1 MRKWLVMG
9 CALLAALLAG
19 CTTTK
24 AVQSFKAGTYSGSAQ
39 GRNGPIVVEVTVD
52 SSSILNISVKE
63 QHETDAVSD
72 NALRVVPR
80 QIVDRQSLAVDSVSG
95 ASMTS
100 EAIVA
105 AAADALKKAGGD
117 VEKLK
122 TAPAAAPAKVAA
134 SMKPGVYYGEAYGKW
149 PKDSNEGGRFL
160 SPKVIK
166 PIKVEVEVDASTIKS
181 VKVLSCDDTPGFK
194 ESAIKQVPE
203 AIVKYQS
210 VGVDVVTGSSLTSKG
225 IVAATTKA
233 LELAGANI
241 LAFSA
246 KQPKVA
252 GKAEYSVDVAV
263 IGAGASGTAAA
274 LAAVEKGA
282 KVIVIEKTGQVG
294 GMGGSSTGFIGVGSE
309 QAKAGG
315 STKTV
320 QDVFMEMM
328 NYTNWTANPL
338 LVKAILEKSGGTADW
353 LKEHGYKMTL
363 QKGSYTHDTG
373 KGNAKLQALYDKYIL
388 PAGGKLLLQT
398 RATEL
403 IREGGRVVGVK
414 AKCDDGTD
422 VVVKAKAVVIA
433 TGGFGG
439 SPEMLKKYTHS
450 DKYSMSGI
458 STNTGDGINM
468 ALAVGAALSPEI
480 SPHLTEFAGST
491 VQDYNDFFMKYLNYG
506 GLLQVN
512 LEGKRFMDES
522 LCASQPLAKGASAI
536 RSAGSFYVVLDQAT
550 LDTLETKGFP
560 GIMGAEKTAEL
571 KKSIGWRD
579 RALVPLATI
588 KMEMEQAIGAGVA
601 FKADSFE
608 ALEKAAGFSKGVF
621 TGTMSRYLDAV
632 EKKEDKDF
640 YKAPYWLTPI
650 AKGPYY
656 LVRME
661 PAIFGTIGGILVN
674 ERIEALDDN
683 GKPIAG
689 LYVAGQDG
697 GGMYGYPYYE
707 IVGVTQGYAYNS
719 GRIAGENAAAVAAAK

>member
-9 CALLAALLAG
+9 CALAALLAG

-24 AVQSFKAGTYSGSAQ
+24 TGQAFKAGTYSGSAQ

-52 SSSILNISVKE
+52 SSSILNVAVKE

-72 NALRVVPR
+72 NALRFGPQ
-80 QIVDRQSLAVDSVSG
+80 QIVERQCLAVDSVSG
-95 ASMTS
+95 ASLTS
-100 EAIVA
+100 QAIVDA
-105 AAADALKKAGGD
+105 ATDALKKAGGD

-122 TAPAAAPAKVAA
+122 TAPAALPARAA
-134 SMKPGVYYGEAYGKW
+134 AAMKPGVYYGEAYGKW
-149 PKDSNEGGRFL
+149 PKDSNEGGQFL

-194 ESAIKQVPE
+194 ESAIKQIPE

-252 GKAEYSVDVAV
+252 GSAEYAADVAV

-274 LAAVEKGA
+274 LAAAERGA

-294 GMGGSSTGFIGVGSE
+294 GMGGCSTGFIGVGSE
-309 QAKAGG
+309 QAKAAG

-328 NYTNWTANPL
+328 DYTNWTANPL

-373 KGNAKLQALYDKYIL
+373 KGNAKLQAIYDNYIL

-414 AKCDDGTD
+414 AKQDNGVD

-450 DKYSMSGI
+450 DKYSLSGI

-468 ALAVGAALSPEI
+468 ALGVGAALSPEI

-550 LDTLETKGFP
+550 LDTLEAKGFP
-560 GIMGAEKTAEL
+560 GIMGQEKSAEL

-588 KMEMEQAIGAGVA
+588 KAEMEQAIAAGVA

-608 ALEKAAGFSKGVF
+608 ALEKAAGFGKGVF
-621 TGTMSRYLDAV
+621 VGTMSRYLEAV
-632 EKKEDKDF
+632 EKKADREF

-661 PAIFGTIGGILVN
+661 PAIFGTIGGIAVN
-674 ERIEALDDN
+674 ERIEALDEG

-719 GRIAGENAAAVAAAK
+719 GRIAGENAAAAAKGE